1 MSVVDQTRVI
11 EAAPSGHTAG
21 AGCTENPPVSL
32 EIDDLQ
38 VSYGAF
44 LAIKGIKL
52 SVARGEFI
60 AILGPS
66 GCGKTSLLRTIA
78 GFVEPDRGSIVLN
91 GRDVADLPPR
101 ARNIGLVFQSYAL
114 FPHMTALENVRFGLE
129 CRKVSSSLATERA
142 EQALAMVGLSQL
154 SDRRPRQLSGGQ
166 QQRVALARAL
176 VIEPDLLLL
185 DEPLGAL
192 DKQLRVQMQTELK
205 TLQKRAGI
213 TALFVTHDQEEAM
226 SMADRI
232 VVLRD
237 GKIEQMAAP
246 EELFTRPAT
255 AWIANFIGAGNLL
268 RGKFRHESTG
278 RLRIEVGPKS
288 YFEVDAASKAGP
300 DNAIFVPF
308 DKVRLEPEEQGDG
321 LVVTDRRYLG
331 LMVEIQVAYDRG
343 TICTQMPLNDAKRFD
358 VGSRVRVTAD
368 RSDCRLLPDN

>member
-1 MSVVDQTRVI
+1 MSVVEQARII
-11 EAAPSGHTAG
+11 ETAPSPAIGMG
-21 AGCTENPPVSL
+21 WTENSTVSL
-32 EIDDLQ
+32 EIDNLQ
-38 VSYGAF
+38 VSYGGF
-44 LAIKGIKL
+44 LAVKGIKL

-66 GCGKTSLLRTIA
+66 GCGKTSLLRAIA
-78 GFVEPDRGSIVLN
+78 GFVEPDHGSIILN

-114 FPHMTALENVRFGLE
+114 FPHMTALDNVRFGLE
-129 CRKVSSSLATERA
+129 CRKVPSALAAERA
-142 EQALAMVGLSQL
+142 QGALTLVGLSNL
-154 SDRRPRQLSGGQ
+154 TDRHPRQLSGGQ

-176 VIEPDLLLL
+176 VIEPELLLL

-205 TLQKRAGI
+205 MLQKRAGI

-246 EELFTRPAT
+246 EELFTKPAT
-255 AWIANFIGAGNLL
+255 AWVANFIGAGNLI
-268 RGKFRHESTG
+268 RGTFQQQGTDRV
-278 RLRIEVGPKS
+278 RIEVGPRS
-288 YFEVDAASKAGP
+288 SFEVDAAPNIEAN
-300 DNAIFVPF
+300 NAIFVPF
-308 DKVRLEPEEQGDG
+308 DKVRLELAEEG

-331 LMVEIQVAYDRG
+331 LTVEIQLAYDHG
-343 TICTQMPLNDAKRFD
+343 TICTQMPLDRAKRFD
-358 VGSRVRVTAD
+358 IGSRARVSAD
-368 RSDCRLLPDN
+368 PPDCRLLPDN